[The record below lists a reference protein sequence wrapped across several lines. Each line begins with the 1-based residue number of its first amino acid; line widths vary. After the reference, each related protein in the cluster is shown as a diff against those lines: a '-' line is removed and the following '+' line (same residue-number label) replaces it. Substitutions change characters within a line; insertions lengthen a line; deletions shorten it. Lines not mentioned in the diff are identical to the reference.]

1 MTEICN
7 VAARLK
13 NGQVLCAEVEI
24 PDLFRLCFDE
34 SDFLDMM
41 RCCSEIEGWEFDVE
55 THNSSSIVPSGAG
68 VVFYD
73 YKNKK
78 LFSAQDYFIAS
89 KFPLL
94 SLSSETLFSE
104 YIKEKDEKNK
114 KDLYDNL
121 SHYICGEKT
130 SIIENKIIK
139 ELNKKYKVYG
149 KTFYDLFDDVRSYA
163 FNNEQSEHLYSM
175 FKKIN
180 DKKGFKN
187 RINGEKIY
195 FNKGNVFKDVYSLY
209 IDEKSI
215 SDKKRKELNSDY
227 YYLDVNYDGWENH
240 EALRN
245 LDSYYALKEYLISE
259 NLINLDDEKEWNDFL
274 NERDINNKGA

>member
-13 NGQVLCAEVEI
+13 NGQVVCAEVEL

-41 RCCSEIEGWEFDVE
+41 RCCSEIEGWEFDLE
-55 THNSSSIVPSGAG
+55 THKPSSIVPSGAG

-94 SLSSETLFSE
+94 SLSSDTLFSE
-104 YIKEKDEKNK
+104 YIKEKDEQSK
-114 KDLYDNL
+114 KELYSNL

-130 SIIENKIIK
+130 LIIEEKIIK
-139 ELNKKYKVYG
+139 ELDKKYKIYG
-149 KTFYDLFDDVRSYA
+149 KTFYDLFDDVHSYA
-163 FNNEQSEHLYSM
+163 FDDERSEYLYSM

-187 RINGEKIY
+187 RISGEKIY
-195 FNKGNVFKDVYSLY
+195 FNKGNIFKDVYSLF
-209 IDEKSI
+209 IDDKTI
-215 SDKKRKELNSDY
+215 SGKPIKELNSDY
-227 YYLDVNYDGWENH
+227 YYLDVDYEDWKTH
-240 EALRN
+240 EVARN
-245 LDSYYALKEYLISE
+245 LDSYYALREYLISE
-259 NLINLDDEKEWNDFL
+259 NLINSEDKKEWDDFI
-274 NERDINNKGA
+274 NERE